1 MHSRFSRRGFFKA
14 GAALAVA
21 SSAGIEVRAF
31 ARPAGHAATSQP
43 ATIEHAPF
51 HRPADLPPV
60 KFMRDSIPQAAVV
73 SVRGE
78 YADALVPD
86 TCDLEDRARL
96 FLDDYLNSITV
107 PELMNEPF
115 NRGRFDLSPPRLTL
129 DQGSYTCAMTKYREA
144 LPLLRM
150 MTGSKKGLDIDE
162 AWAENVLKCIAPD
175 GLYYV
180 PLVGRPW
187 EEVSKYW
194 FDPKGK
200 NAQFYTLLWLSGGG
214 RLLGSLAIY
223 YQATRDEVWNR
234 TARGVV
240 DGLTKQAVVVDDWAF
255 FPNFAPVYGEAPM
268 SREQIQK
275 AIAEA
280 LHPTIGE
287 TPRNISLLQATIVT
301 GLAQY
306 YQVSGYEPAKQLA
319 YRLVNYMRRT
329 KYIEEW
335 ESHFHC
341 ISLGIHG
348 MLELALA
355 SHDEELA
362 EYARRSYDFAKT
374 GEKMIALPQ
383 IGFFVNGQG
392 NEGMEG
398 CVIGDMTALAV
409 KLTQLNMGDQYWE
422 DVDRYVRNTLTA
434 IQRTHPGYAEAFF
447 TKLWEKGKL
456 KKAPVEY
463 DQLADHL
470 PQRLVGSFGC
480 ATTPNDISN
489 STYFDSCCNG
499 NCSRAMYYAWESI
512 LNYEKSR
519 GELKVNLMLNRTSP
533 WADVNSY
540 LPYSG
545 RVEIKAKQP
554 LTSLKVR
561 AANWVEKQQVACR
574 VGGETRRIS
583 WNGNYLDT
591 GSVNPGQTVT
601 LEFPI
606 QERRQK
612 LESFDHKYEA
622 VFRGNDCVE
631 LTPGGEYYT
640 LFQRDHYR
648 LDQPRYAKVRRFTC
662 ENSIKY

>member
-1 MHSRFSRRGFFKA
+1 MHLRFSRRGFFKA

-21 SSAGIEVRAF
+21 SSAGIEVGAF
-31 ARPAGHAATSQP
+31 EPPPAHAATADASTV
-43 ATIEHAPF
+43 AHAPF

-60 KFMRDSIPQAAVV
+60 KFMRDNIPQAAVV

-78 YADALVPD
+78 YTDALVPD
-86 TCDLEDRARL
+86 TCDLEERARL
-96 FLDDYLNSITV
+96 FVDNFLNSITV
-107 PELMNEPF
+107 PELMHEPF

-129 DQGSYTCAMTKYREA
+129 DIGSYTCALPKYREV

-150 MTGSKKGLDIDE
+150 MTGSKQGLDIDQ
-162 AWAENVLKCIAPD
+162 AWAENVLKCIGPD
-175 GLYYV
+175 GLFYV
-180 PLVGRPW
+180 PRVGRPW
-187 EEVSKYW
+187 DVIGSASY
-194 FDPKGK
+194 DPKGK
-200 NAQFYTLLWLSGGG
+200 DVQFWAPLPLCNG
-214 RLLGSLAIY
+214 RLLGSLATY
-223 YQATRDEVWNR
+223 YQNTGDEVWNR

-240 DGLTKQAVVVDDWAF
+240 DGLTKQAVPVDDWAF
-255 FPNFAPVYGEAPM
+255 IPNFTPVYGEPPLT
-268 SREQIQK
+268 REQVQK

-280 LHPTIGE
+280 LHPSFGE
-287 TPRNISLLQATIVT
+287 TGRNFSMWQAFIVT

-306 YQVSGYEPAKQLA
+306 YRVSGYEPAKQLA

-335 ESHFHC
+335 RSHFHC
-341 ISLGIHG
+341 ISLGIQC
-348 MLELALA
+348 MLELALVA
-355 SHDEELA
+355 HDQELA

-383 IGFFVNGQG
+383 IGFFVNRQG
-392 NEGMEG
+392 NASMEG

-409 KLTQLNMGDQYWE
+409 KLTQLDLGDQYWE
-422 DVDRYVRNTLTA
+422 DVDRYVRNSLTA
-434 IQRTHPGYAEAFF
+434 IQRTHPGYAEAVFA
-447 TKLWEKGKL
+447 KLWEKGKVH
-456 KKAPVEY
+456 KVPVEY
-463 DQLADHL
+463 YQLADHL

-480 ATTPNDISN
+480 NTTPNDIFAN
-489 STYFDSCCNG
+489 TYFDSCCNG
-499 NCSRAMYYAWESI
+499 NCSRALYYAWESI
-512 LNYEKSR
+512 LKYEKSR
-519 GELKVNLMLNRTSP
+519 QELKVNLMLNRTSP
-533 WADVNSY
+533 WADVDSY
-540 LPYSG
+540 LPYCG

-561 AANWVEKQQVACR
+561 AANWVDKHQVGCR

-583 WNGNYLDT
+583 WNGNYLDA

-606 QERRQK
+606 QERREK
-612 LESFDHKYEA
+612 LESFDHKYAA

-648 LDQPRYAKVRRFTC
+648 LDQPRYAKRRRFAC
-662 ENSIKY
+662 ENTIKY